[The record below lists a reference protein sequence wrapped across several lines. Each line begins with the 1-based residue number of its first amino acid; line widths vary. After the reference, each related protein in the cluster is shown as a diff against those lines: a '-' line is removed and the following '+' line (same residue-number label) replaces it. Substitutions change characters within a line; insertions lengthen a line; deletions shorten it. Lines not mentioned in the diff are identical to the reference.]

1 MIGHTARE
9 RWVRWRVAAEVSAAV
24 IRFPPASSLCSH
36 AAPPDQ
42 RPDRTWDT
50 WAAFMFPSESQ
61 GGRWWTKC
69 RTFTRDQFN
78 HPESICGS
86 VKATGSSHSSRVTAD
101 FCCVFNLST
110 EALRD
115 KWELFSCLFITSE
128 QVKETFSYVF
138 KISSFNMWNRTKG
151 KDILLRG
158 GNISLLLLLLL
169 SVKQNSHHLLKIL
182 IKLCFSQLLS
192 QIKNKLCR
200 KNDRVKTFVRYFH
213 L

>member
-1 MIGHTARE
+1 MEGRKDGGRRGERRNERISVTEEMIGHTARE

-42 RPDRTWDT
+42 HPDPTWDT

-128 QVKETFSYVF
+128 QVKETFSYIL

-151 KDILLRG
+151 KEIFYSEVETKVYFSSSFYLW
-158 GNISLLLLLLL
+158 N
-169 SVKQNSHHLLKIL
+169 KIP
-182 IKLCFSQLLS
+182 I
-192 QIKNKLCR
+192 I
-200 KNDRVKTFVRYFH
+200 Y
-213 L
+213 

>member
-1 MIGHTARE
+1 MEGRKDGGRRGERRNERISVTEEMIGHTARE

-101 FCCVFNLST
+101 FCCVFNLTT

-115 KWELFSCLFITSE
+115 KWALFSCLFITSE

-151 KDILLRG
+151 KEIFY
-158 GNISLLLLLLL
+158 SE
-169 SVKQNSHHLLKIL
+169 VETKV
-182 IKLCFSQLLS
+182 CFSSSFYLW
-192 QIKNKLCR
+192 NKIPII
-200 KNDRVKTFVRYFH
+200 Y
-213 L
+213 